1 MSLTAWQEDAGAQ
14 KPDWQLVEQHWD
26 RAEQDWPLTL
36 QLPPPGGTGRL
47 AQVPE
52 VQVPVQ
58 HSFAEPQD
66 LPTSLQIWSEQV
78 PLTQLFRQ
86 QSVLVLQEPPFA

>member
-1 MSLTAWQEDAGAQ
+1 M
-14 KPDWQLVEQHWD
+14 VEQQSD
-26 RAEQDWPLTL
+26 PFTQAWPLTL
-36 QLPPPGGTGRL
+36 QLPPARL

-58 HSFAEPQD
+58 HSFPALHD
-66 LPTSLQIWSEQV
+66 LPTSLQTASEQV

-86 QSVLVLQEPPFA
+86 QSVFVVQEPPAA

>member
-1 MSLTAWQEDAGAQ
+1 L
-14 KPDWQLVEQHWD
+14 LEQHWEP
-26 RAEQDWPLTL
+26 AEQAWPLTL
-36 QLPPPGGTGRL
+36 QLPPLPPVGFGGRL

-58 HSFAEPQD
+58 HSVPEPQD

-86 QSVLVLQEPPFA
+86 QSVLVVQELPGA